1 MWSSFGAGRRWKER
15 SFCPAEP
22 ATPALPTHN
31 PSLLP
36 RGRATMP
43 WRQMAWKAARKYP
56 TSTLSLE
63 RQSAFYSQRASLST
77 GRKDAFPKEPLLK
90 PASSTSQ
97 SQNPAYSAF
106 SFENLGAN
114 RTTKVVVI
122 VCLTV
127 AGTIES
133 ILWVKVLWAKISP
146 SPKEESNPERN

>member
-77 GRKDAFPKEPLLK
+77 GRKDAFPKEP
-90 PASSTSQ
+90 
-97 SQNPAYSAF
+97 AYSAF
-106 SFENLGAN
+106 SFENLGTN

-133 ILWVKVLWAKISP
+133 IFWVKVLWAKISP